1 MAELTEK
8 EHDAVLKLNAE
19 YRRAFFEKK
28 VKEQGC
34 FFVLADD
41 QGPVVL
47 QDDDEHTG
55 WIPVFT
61 DSDFANEFAK
71 TNEMENLKPTS
82 VTLEAF
88 NSSWAP
94 MLRDNK
100 LELGFMP
107 VGEDGEFE
115 SGIPDRL

>member
-1 MAELTEK
+1 MAELTAK

-47 QDDDEHTG
+47 QDDEYTG

-88 NSSWAP
+88 NNSWAP

-115 SGIPDRL
+115 SGIPDCL